1 MSVTASPQQNH
12 LRDLAIAAIK
22 QAHRE
27 IGQADQRLLAL
38 EEPAV
43 RPEKQNKVAPQPADE
58 LPPAAAPPPRARR
71 HRPLLWSFLGLLASA
86 GIAAAALAW
95 QKSSELAALDPIF
108 TATISA
114 AKRYLPEQP
123 APSVGA
129 ARTEPALPQ
138 PSPQTSPQREAQL
151 IQAAPSPAPPQVM
164 PRELANVQQQ
174 AIDQIKTERAQM
186 IRDNAEMAERLKATQ
201 EMASRNAKLVED
213 LKATQAQ
220 IIRRNADLA
229 DDLKAARSQAA
240 RDNAEFAE
248 RLKASQE
255 QMAKLSEQIKTS
267 QDQLARL
274 TAAEHKPR
282 PKPVASAPTAIAAA
296 VRRPATTAPPSP
308 QARAQA
314 QDARRLMQQ
323 RPQPPQ

>member
-12 LRDLAIAAIK
+12 LRDLAIAALE

-27 IGQADQRLLAL
+27 IGQADQRLVAL
-38 EEPAV
+38 DEPAF
-43 RPEKQNKVAPQPADE
+43 REEKKNKVAPYPADE
-58 LPPAAAPPPRARR
+58 PPPAAAPPPRTRR

-86 GIAAAALAW
+86 GVAAAALAW
-95 QKSSELAALDPIF
+95 QKSRELASLDPIF

-129 ARTEPALPQ
+129 AKTEPTLPQ
-138 PSPQTSPQREAQL
+138 PSPQTSPQREAL
-151 IQAAPSPAPPQVM
+151 LNQAAPGPAPPQTM
-164 PRELANVQQQ
+164 PRELANVQQ
-174 AIDQIKTERAQM
+174 AIDQLKAERAQM
-186 IRDNAEMAERLKATQ
+186 IGDNAEMAERLKATQ
-201 EMASRNAKLVED
+201 EAASQNAKLVED
-213 LKATQAQ
+213 LKAAQAQ
-220 IIRRNADLA
+220 VIRQNADLA
-229 DDLKAARSQAA
+229 ADLKAARSQAV

-248 RLKASQE
+248 RLKATQE
-255 QMAKLSEQIKTS
+255 QMAKISEQLKTN

-282 PKPVASAPTAIAAA
+282 PRPVASAPSATVAA
-296 VRRPATTAPPSP
+296 VRRPAQTTPPSP
-308 QARAQA
+308 QARAQV
-314 QDARRLMQQ
+314 QDARRLMQG

>member
-12 LRDLAIAAIK
+12 LRDLAIAALK

-27 IGQADQRLLAL
+27 IGQADQRLVAL
-38 EEPAV
+38 DEPASRTQV
-43 RPEKQNKVAPQPADE
+43 EKDTHHIGEPS
-58 LPPAAAPPPRARR
+58 PAAAPPLRAGR

-86 GIAAAALAW
+86 GIAAAALVW
-95 QKSSELAALDPIF
+95 QKPSELAALDPIF

-123 APSVGA
+123 APSIGTS
-129 ARTEPALPQ
+129 RTEPALPQ

-151 IQAAPSPAPPQVM
+151 VQATPGAAPPQTM
-164 PRELANVQQQ
+164 PRELANVQQ
-174 AIDQIKTERAQM
+174 AIDQLRTEQAQM

-201 EMASRNAKLVED
+201 EMASQNATLVED
-213 LKATQAQ
+213 LKTAQAQ
-220 IIRRNADLA
+220 VIRQSAALA

-240 RDNAEFAE
+240 RDNAEYVE

-255 QMAKLSEQIKTS
+255 QMARLSEQLKTN
-267 QDQLARL
+267 QEQLARL
-274 TAAEHKPR
+274 TASEHKPR
-282 PKPVASAPTAIAAA
+282 PKSVASAVTATAA
-296 VRRPATTAPPSP
+296 VRRPVPATPPSR
-308 QARAQA
+308 QARAQS
-314 QDARRLMQQ
+314 QDPRRSIQA

>member
-12 LRDLAIAAIK
+12 LRDLAIAALK

-27 IGQADQRLLAL
+27 IGQADQRLVAL
-38 EEPAV
+38 EEPASRTQVEKDTV
-43 RPEKQNKVAPQPADE
+43 RHRVEEPS
-58 LPPAAAPPPRARR
+58 PAAEPRPRARR

-86 GIAAAALAW
+86 GVAAAALAW
-95 QKSSELAALDPIF
+95 QKSSELTALDPIF

-129 ARTEPALPQ
+129 AKTEPALPQ

-151 IQAAPSPAPPQVM
+151 NQATPSPAPPQTM
-164 PRELANVQQQ
+164 PRELANVQQ
-174 AIDQIKTERAQM
+174 AIDQLEMERAQM
-186 IRDNAEMAERLKATQ
+186 IRDNAEILRRLEATQ
-201 EMASRNAKLVED
+201 EMASQNAKLVED

-220 IIRRNADLA
+220 VVRQNADLA

-248 RLKASQE
+248 RLKAGQE
-255 QMAKLSEQIKTS
+255 QMARLSEQLKTN
-267 QDQLARL
+267 QEQLARL
-274 TAAEHKPR
+274 TASEHKPR
-282 PKPVASAPTAIAAA
+282 PRSVASAVTATAAV
-296 VRRPATTAPPSP
+296 VRRPAPATPPSP
-308 QARAQA
+308 QARTQV
-314 QDARRLMQQ
+314 QDPRRLMQA

>member
-12 LRDLAIAAIK
+12 LRDLAIAALE

-27 IGQADQRLLAL
+27 IGQADQRLVAL
-38 EEPAV
+38 DEPAF
-43 RPEKQNKVAPQPADE
+43 REEKQNKVTPHPADE
-58 LPPAAAPPPRARR
+58 PPPAAAPPPRTRR
-71 HRPLLWSFLGLLASA
+71 HRPLLWSFVGLLASA
-86 GIAAAALAW
+86 GVAAAALAW

-129 ARTEPALPQ
+129 AKTEPALPQ
-138 PSPQTSPQREAQL
+138 PSPQTSPQREAL
-151 IQAAPSPAPPQVM
+151 LGQAAPGPAPPQTM
-164 PRELANVQQQ
+164 PRELANVQQ
-174 AIDQIKTERAQM
+174 AIDQLKAERAQM
-186 IRDNAEMAERLKATQ
+186 IRDNAEMAERLKVTQ
-201 EMASRNAKLVED
+201 EAASQNAKLVED
-213 LKATQAQ
+213 LKAAQAQ
-220 IIRRNADLA
+220 VIRQNADLA

-255 QMAKLSEQIKTS
+255 QMAKISEQLKTN

-282 PKPVASAPTAIAAA
+282 PRPVASAPTATVAA
-296 VRRPATTAPPSP
+296 VRRPAQATPPSP
-308 QARAQA
+308 QARAQV
-314 QDARRLMQQ
+314 QDPRRLMQG